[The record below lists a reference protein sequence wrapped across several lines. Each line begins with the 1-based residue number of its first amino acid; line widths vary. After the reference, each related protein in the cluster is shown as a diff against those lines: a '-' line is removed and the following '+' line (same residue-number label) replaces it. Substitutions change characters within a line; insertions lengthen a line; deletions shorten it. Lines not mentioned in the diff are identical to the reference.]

1 MIGHDDDPVHTPTKE
16 RRVSKFAAYR
26 RSPIALIVLLFLGLT
41 FTGTAYAALQP
52 TAPTDN
58 FSAATTNEA
67 DDVEEGNKLFLA
79 NCASCHGKNGEG
91 NGTAGPSLVGV
102 GAAAAEFQMGTGRM
116 PLAAPGVQAPNNINA
131 KTLSDLEISQ
141 ITAFVASLGPGPGLP
156 DAEYTDLA
164 NADIANGGKIFRTN
178 CAMCHNSSAQ
188 GGALTRG
195 KYAPSLMGVDPQ
207 HLYSAM
213 LTGPQSMPVFN
224 DANITPQ
231 EKEDVI
237 AFIKN
242 IEEGGNSFGG
252 HDLGSIGPAG
262 DAIFVWTIGIG
273 LLIAAAVW
281 LGRKAA

>member
-1 MIGHDDDPVHTPTKE
+1 MMNPVHTTTKE

-52 TAPTDN
+52 TAPTDT
-58 FSAATTNEA
+58 FAAAASEEV
-67 DDVEEGNKLFLA
+67 DDVAEGNKLFLA
-79 NCASCHGKNGEG
+79 NCASCHGKNAEG

-102 GAAAAEFQMGTGRM
+102 GAAAVDFQVSTGRM
-116 PLAAPGVQAPNNINA
+116 PLAAPGVQAPNNANA
-131 KTLSDLEISQ
+131 VNFSDKEIGQ
-141 ITAFVASLGPGPGLP
+141 LAAFVASLGPGPAVP
-156 DAEYTDLA
+156 DAEFTDLA
-164 NADIANGGKIFRTN
+164 NADIAEGGKLFRTN

-195 KYAPSLMGVDPQ
+195 KYAPSLMGVTPQ
-207 HLYSAM
+207 NIYQAM

-224 DANITPQ
+224 DANMTPQ
-231 EKEDVI
+231 EKENII

-242 IEEGGNSFGG
+242 IEEGGNAYGG

-262 DAIFVWTIGIG
+262 DAVFVWTIGIG